1 MRFVVKNTWPA
12 PCEGPPFLVDACPR
26 IVTPAYVKPRSHM
39 RRGATSFQNLALSR
53 RHVFTR
59 RRNFLFPLRSC
70 RRLVAGPWSSTLK
83 KKDRECEGTLRTQLK
98 RYART
103 RPSSRTTF
111 FLPPPSLFVP
121 LFFFSLYILYIY
133 THKPR
138 PQVERVLDDD
148 DESIVETSFTNLSFL
163 SSIFSSSRIFSYHR
177 NSSSSDS
184 ILLRR
189 REEDRYR
196 RLGSKRG
203 GRRL

>member
-121 LFFFSLYILYIY
+121 LFFSLYIFYIY
-133 THKPR
+133 THTPR
-138 PQVERVLDDD
+138 SQVERVLDDD

-163 SSIFSSSRIFSYHR
+163 SSFLNLFRVSYFFVSSQ
-177 NSSSSDS
+177 
-184 ILLRR
+184 LVVLRFHPPP
-189 REEDRYR
+189 
-196 RLGSKRG
+196 KTRG
-203 GRRL
+203 GSVSEVGIEARRS